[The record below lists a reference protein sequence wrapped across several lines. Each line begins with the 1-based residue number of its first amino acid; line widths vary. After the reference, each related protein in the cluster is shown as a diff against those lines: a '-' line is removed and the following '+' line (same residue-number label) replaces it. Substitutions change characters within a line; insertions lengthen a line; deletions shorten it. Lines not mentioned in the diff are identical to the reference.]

1 MSNNELKLIIDPPQ
15 SGVINMAVDQDILN
29 SVDAGESGPVL
40 RFYRW
45 QEPTI
50 SLGYFQKDNEV
61 EDLDVEL
68 QKLPVVRRITGGGAI
83 LHDIELTY
91 SLILPLERAFVGGNV
106 NDLYSLVHDIMI
118 KLLNEAG
125 IEASYRGF
133 TDPGN
138 SQRGPFFCFARNH
151 SLDIVTPDGKLLGSA
166 QRRLK
171 NAVLQHG
178 SLILEKRYSQQP
190 GACTGAD
197 FDCGKFVNSFYS
209 ELKEKL
215 GLDSSD

>member
-1 MSNNELKLIIDPPQ
+1 MNSSELKLIIDPPQ
-15 SGVINMAVDQDILN
+15 PGSLNMAVDQDILN
-29 SVDAGESGPVL
+29 AVEAGESGPVL

-50 SLGYFQKDNEV
+50 SLGYFQKDSEV
-61 EDLDVEL
+61 DSLDPEL
-68 QKLPVVRRITGGGAI
+68 KALPVVRRITGGGAI
-83 LHDIELTY
+83 LHDKELTY
-91 SLILPLERAFVGGNV
+91 SLILPLERALVGGNV

-118 KLLNEAG
+118 KLLNTAG
-125 IEASYRGF
+125 IPALYRGF

-151 SLDIVTPDGKLLGSA
+151 SLDIVTPAGKLLGSA

-178 SLILEKRYSQQP
+178 SLILEKRFPQQP
-190 GACTGAD
+190 GACTGPD
-197 FDCGKFVNSFYS
+197 FDCGKFVNELYS
-209 ELKEKL
+209 NLKSKL
-215 GLDSSD
+215 NLND

>member
-1 MSNNELKLIIDPPQ
+1 MILNELQLIIDPPQ
-15 SGVINMAVDQDILN
+15 SGSINMAVDQDILN
-29 SVDAGESGPVL
+29 AVDAGESGPVL

-45 QEPTI
+45 NEPTI
-50 SLGYFQKDNEV
+50 SLGYFQKDIEL
-61 EDLDVEL
+61 EELDSQL
-68 QKLPVVRRITGGGAI
+68 QALPVVRRITGGGAI
-83 LHDIELTY
+83 LHDKELTY
-91 SLILPLERAFVGGNV
+91 SLVLPLERALVGGNV

-118 KLLNEAG
+118 ELFIQSG
-125 IEASYRGF
+125 IKASYRGF

-166 QRRLK
+166 QRRLR

-178 SLILEKRYSQQP
+178 SLILEKRFSQQP

-197 FDCGKFVNSFYS
+197 FDCGGFVNGLYA
-209 ELKEKL
+209 ELKNKL
-215 GLDSSD
+215 NLNG